1 MQAGSLYCCIEHC
14 SIYIY
19 RSVPGKHPCNCLGCS
34 NGKRPLLGK
43 HPGNMSQ
50 GHNDDEADNTYEDD
64 SDIDDLDPF
73 SDSEE

>member
-1 MQAGSLYCCIEHC
+1 
-14 SIYIY
+14 
-19 RSVPGKHPCNCLGCS
+19 
-34 NGKRPLLGK
+34 
-43 HPGNMSQ
+43 MSQ